1 MPNPYR
7 SRSVPRVSIA
17 QLNRPRVSTVTC
29 VCNHVPD
36 LPLKFPPSST
46 RLLDQLTPTIC
57 FQDSHGLVTNPLYQI
72 QTNQLHIRLYASVI
86 VISMNAKYAIRI
98 KSKCQTTIAI
108 QKGRAPFPL
117 NRTKFADVR
126 KIEHSSTGRSVNGLM
141 DLIHHQKRSRQNED
155 GIYRPW

>member
-86 VISMNAKYAIRI
+86 VISMNAKYAITYQI
-98 KSKCQTTIAI
+98 KVPNDDCYPEGK
-108 QKGRAPFPL
+108 
-117 NRTKFADVR
+117 
-126 KIEHSSTGRSVNGLM
+126 SSTS
-141 DLIHHQKRSRQNED
+141 IEQNK
-155 GIYRPW
+155 IC